1 MSEDTYYRTV
11 TEDQILISKRLLTKT
26 NKMPRWAERIF
37 FRGPSTS
44 IAFIIE
50 ESICDLKQ
58 KTFTTVTKNINLK
71 TLMVNYL
78 RGNPPS
84 ETISHLG

>member
-1 MSEDTYYRTV
+1 MISDHVLSQDAYYRTV
-11 TEDQILISKRLLTKT
+11 TDDQILISKRLLTKT
-26 NKMPRWAERIF
+26 NKIPRWAERIF

-78 RGNPPS
+78 
-84 ETISHLG
+84 I

>member
-1 MSEDTYYRTV
+1 
-11 TEDQILISKRLLTKT
+11 
-26 NKMPRWAERIF
+26 MPRWAERVF

-50 ESICDLKQ
+50 ESICNLKQ

-78 RGNPPS
+78 
-84 ETISHLG
+84 I

>member
-1 MSEDTYYRTV
+1 MISDHVLSQDAYYRTV
-11 TEDQILISKRLLTKT
+11 TDDQILISKRLLTKT
-26 NKMPRWAERIF
+26 NKIPRWAERIF

-44 IAFIIE
+44 IALIIE

-58 KTFTTVTKNINLK
+58 KIFTTVTKNINLK

-78 RGNPPS
+78 
-84 ETISHLG
+84 I